1 MPQLLENITR
11 WMSEVLQAV
20 SGAVSSAEFYVQ
32 LAAIGIAVA
41 LAVTLSYLARKGI
54 RPFRSPPQD
63 GPWLN
68 ARFVLYRLRVLVRPL
83 MVITLL
89 GVAVLVAEA
98 QASQTWL
105 VRAAQGLAVIG
116 LLAAIITQF
125 IANRLARTLVL
136 WIGIPIA
143 TLRVFGW
150 LDNVTIYLDDV
161 ALTVGNIHISL
172 LALLRT
178 LIFGALLFWLGRVS
192 NSAGKQVIRNQ
203 PALTVAT
210 RELVSKLFEF
220 SLFLVIAL
228 LLLQVMGIDLT
239 ALAVFGGAV
248 GIGLGFGL
256 QQIAAN
262 FISGVIIL
270 FDRSVTI
277 GDHIELEDGRAGTLR
292 ELNVRY
298 GVLETFDGK
307 DIMVPN
313 ERFISSSY
321 TNWTHKDPKQR
332 YSLNFQVAYSTDLD
346 LLFDNIRTICAKHSK
361 VISGDDIPIEMRPD
375 AEIKGFGESGI
386 DILVEFWMEGIDDGK
401 NRVGADLLHSIW
413 RSIQKHGMQIPFP
426 QREVRILHDDVSAR

>member
-1 MPQLLENITR
+1 VPQILENIER
-11 WMSEVLQAV
+11 WVIEVSQAV
-20 SGAVSSAEFYVQ
+20 SAVLSSAEFYVQ
-32 LAAIGIAVA
+32 LAAVGVAVA
-41 LAVTLSYLARKGI
+41 LAVLLSYVARNGI
-54 RPFRSPPQD
+54 RTFRSVPQD

-68 ARFVLYRLRVLVRPL
+68 TRLVLYRLRALVLPL

-89 GVAVLVAEA
+89 GVAIIVTEVQTSE
-98 QASQTWL
+98 TWL
-105 VRAAQGLAVIG
+105 VRAVQGLAVIG
-116 LLAAIITQF
+116 LLLAIISQF
-125 IANRLARTLVL
+125 IANRLARTLIM
-136 WIGIPIA
+136 WIGVPIA

-150 LDNVTIYLDDV
+150 LDDVTLYLDAI

-172 LALLRT
+172 FALFRT
-178 LIFGALLFWLGRVS
+178 AIFGALLFWLGRIS

-220 SLFLVIAL
+220 SLFLVIAM

-277 GDHIELEDGRAGTLR
+277 GDHIELEDGRSGILR

-313 ERFISSSY
+313 ERFISTSY

-332 YSLNFQVAYSTDLD
+332 YSLDLQVAYSTDLD
-346 LLFDNIRTICAKHSK
+346 LLFDNIRQICAEHPK

-426 QREVRILHDDVSAR
+426 QREVRILRGDGPV

>member
-1 MPQLLENITR
+1 
-11 WMSEVLQAV
+11 
-20 SGAVSSAEFYVQ
+20 
-32 LAAIGIAVA
+32 
-41 LAVTLSYLARKGI
+41 
-54 RPFRSPPQD
+54 
-63 GPWLN
+63 
-68 ARFVLYRLRVLVRPL
+68 
-83 MVITLL
+83 
-89 GVAVLVAEA
+89 
-98 QASQTWL
+98 
-105 VRAAQGLAVIG
+105 
-116 LLAAIITQF
+116 
-125 IANRLARTLVL
+125 
-136 WIGIPIA
+136 
-143 TLRVFGW
+143 
-150 LDNVTIYLDDV
+150 
-161 ALTVGNIHISL
+161 
-172 LALLRT
+172 
-178 LIFGALLFWLGRVS
+178 LIFGALLFWLGRIS

-203 PALTVAT
+203 PTLTVAT

-277 GDHIELEDGRAGTLR
+277 GDHIELEDGRSGILR

-332 YSLNFQVAYSTDLD
+332 YSLDLQVAYSTD
-346 LLFDNIRTICAKHSK
+346 
-361 VISGDDIPIEMRPD
+361 
-375 AEIKGFGESGI
+375 
-386 DILVEFWMEGIDDGK
+386 
-401 NRVGADLLHSIW
+401 
-413 RSIQKHGMQIPFP
+413 
-426 QREVRILHDDVSAR
+426 